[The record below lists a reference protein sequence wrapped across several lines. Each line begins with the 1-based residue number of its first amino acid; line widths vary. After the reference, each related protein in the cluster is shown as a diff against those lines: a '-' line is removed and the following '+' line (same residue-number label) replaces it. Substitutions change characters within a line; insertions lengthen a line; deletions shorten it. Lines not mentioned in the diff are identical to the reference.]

1 MATIFG
7 NINNMTLAQFKK
19 AIEYYENKINTLKED
34 VSLSDDAKAYFT
46 NLYKKRVKS
55 LTKTQQKLEAVI
67 ANARTAGIYVNE
79 KTATFNSLGKPQSG
93 PNDFASMA
101 QNQKKYKRA
110 QFFRILGI
118 VLLPFVGTIPF
129 IRAYKRAK
137 QKYKDIQNAM
147 SKENTDLKTFVH
159 NEHRPY
165 DNKLTT
171 SESLSNE
178 EIEQILTLPGE
189 VARLENILTSSSL
202 SPAEKKNLTAKLIE
216 IKTYAQENGFTLD
229 PTVLTS
235 SKFDTEKDKAVKN
248 INTIKT
254 DVATETTFTPSSLDI
269 KQLHEKYEKL
279 TVIAEKI
286 TAALDESPD
295 NADLLTAQTTIN
307 TSIENVKT
315 EVKNQV
321 TSKSNKIISDLNG
334 KKATGSAKA
343 DFVNS
348 NTDLDAIYNSV
359 STNFG
364 TSLEETKTIA
374 SELGGDVSAI
384 EKITETYNN
393 LKNNNNSKLAEIET
407 AENNKK
413 TFDEELAK
421 VKNFVNTWNS
431 KFGAGKTPSSA
442 EILLASEDLAKTK
455 NSFNTINSLV
465 KYITDPAKITEFTTA
480 STDFTNLKKLISAE
494 KQKQDLGL
502 SDLKDYETKI
512 NSTKY
517 ESSENLLQQQT
528 KSLMLKGYLEVFESE
543 DSRKSYEKAG
553 MLADWATTVS
563 KGKEELK
570 KIEAKIFELENDW
583 ENLKKEIADTK
594 LNTSDTDLDLKTKQ
608 ERLLEIIELLKSD
621 DFKNKGLSDYRTT
634 LTTATTNLNSITNE
648 IQKRK
653 DEADYQQEW
662 ADKLNE
668 LKDNINNLIGSLQT
682 APLTT
687 DKSKLTKAQR
697 EIVDSNRNIYAQL
710 RVISNQVKK
719 LVSAKG
725 TLKLSYKN
733 EQLLEDINT
742 LIETQLGE
750 VKTYIP

>member
-34 VSLSDDAKAYFT
+34 VSLSDNAKAYFT
-46 NLYKKRVKS
+46 NLYKNRVKS

-79 KTATFNSLGKPQSG
+79 KTATFNSLGSPQSG
-93 PNDFASMA
+93 PNDFESMA

-118 VLLPFVGTIPF
+118 VLLPLVGTIPF

-202 SPAEKKNLTAKLIE
+202 SPVEKKNLTAKLIE

-254 DVATETTFTPSSLDI
+254 DVATETTFTPSSLNI

-315 EVKNQV
+315 EVQNQV
-321 TSKSNKIISDLNG
+321 TSESNKIISDLNG
-334 KKATGSAKA
+334 KKAKGSTKT
-343 DFVNS
+343 DFDNS
-348 NTDLDAIYNSV
+348 NTALDAIYNNV

-384 EKITETYNN
+384 EKITETYNS
-393 LKNNNNSKLAEIET
+393 LKE
-407 AENNKK
+407 ENNKK
-413 TFDEELAK
+413 IEEMETHDKNKTKIEDNLKTLKKFVTDFNDFLTGSPGNEKCLEAYLNLNSIDEAINTLLSLKEHMTFEQKKEFDDKNRTYQRMKKIIESKYKKLDFDGSDYETAEKYINELNTSGLTTETELKEALYKLTTYSKLLTSTEAQNFYTSAGMSEEYTRITSVLNEK
-421 VKNFVNTWNS
+421 LNFVNAALFEMGNTWKNINNDI
-431 KFGAGKTPSSA
+431 SSCVPNTDDSLA
-442 EILLASEDLAKTK
+442 ILNEKKEKINKVIETLESDKMKNTESANYATSYSNARNTLINIQKQIEVKTK
-455 NSFNTINSLV
+455 EAEYLNEVAKIEVAFNQKLGELESLKGKNLKSDRDKIVNSLYDLV
-465 KYITDPAKITEFTTA
+465 FQLDSISSKASKYPEVQTTI
-480 STDFTNLKKLISAE
+480 TNLKKNLE
-494 KQKQDLGL
+494 K
-502 SDLKDYETKI
+502 
-512 NSTKY
+512 
-517 ESSENLLQQQT
+517 
-528 KSLMLKGYLEVFESE
+528 
-543 DSRKSYEKAG
+543 R
-553 MLADWATTVS
+553 
-563 KGKEELK
+563 
-570 KIEAKIFELENDW
+570 
-583 ENLKKEIADTK
+583 
-594 LNTSDTDLDLKTKQ
+594 LD
-608 ERLLEIIELLKSD
+608 
-621 DFKNKGLSDYRTT
+621 N
-634 LTTATTNLNSITNE
+634 A
-648 IQKRK
+648 
-653 DEADYQQEW
+653 
-662 ADKLNE
+662 
-668 LKDNINNLIGSLQT
+668 
-682 APLTT
+682 
-687 DKSKLTKAQR
+687 
-697 EIVDSNRNIYAQL
+697 
-710 RVISNQVKK
+710 
-719 LVSAKG
+719 
-725 TLKLSYKN
+725 
-733 EQLLEDINT
+733 
-742 LIETQLGE
+742 
-750 VKTYIP
+750 KTYGA

>member
-34 VSLSDDAKAYFT
+34 VSLSDNAKAYFT
-46 NLYKKRVKS
+46 NLYKNRVKS

-93 PNDFASMA
+93 PNDFELMA

-118 VLLPFVGTIPF
+118 VLLPLVGTIPF

-216 IKTYAQENGFTLD
+216 IKTYAQENGLTLD

-254 DVATETTFTPSSLDI
+254 DVATETTFTPSSLNI

-295 NADLLTAQTTIN
+295 NADLLTAQTKIN
-307 TSIENVKT
+307 TSIQNVKT
-315 EVKNQV
+315 EVQNQV
-321 TSKSNKIISDLNG
+321 TSESNKIISDLNG
-334 KKATGSAKA
+334 KKAKSSAKS
-343 DFVNS
+343 DFDNS
-348 NTDLDAIYNSV
+348 NTALDAIYNSV
-359 STNFG
+359 STKFG

-421 VKNFVNTWNS
+421 VK
-431 KFGAGKTPSSA
+431 
-442 EILLASEDLAKTK
+442 
-455 NSFNTINSLV
+455 SFNTTWSSKISSFKSEDILPATEAIAKTDISISTLESLYKYIEDATILSEFSTASIEYNSL
-465 KYITDPAKITEFTTA
+465 KKKI
-480 STDFTNLKKLISAE
+480 NAE
-494 KQKQDLGL
+494 KQKQELNLGELNECKEKIDNFNYDSSKKPLEQETDKILL
-502 SDLKDYETKI
+502 S
-512 NSTKY
+512 N
-517 ESSENLLQQQT
+517 
-528 KSLMLKGYLEVFESE
+528 YLSIFESE

-553 MLADWATTVS
+553 MLEDWAKTIAH
-563 KGKEELK
+563 GKEELK
-570 KIEAKIFELENDW
+570 KIETKIFENNHKWDD
-583 ENLKKEIADTK
+583 LKNEIDTLT
-594 LNTSDTDLDLKTKQ
+594 LNPSDEYDVLKTKQ
-608 ERLLEIIELLKSD
+608 ERLIEISELLKTD
-621 DFKNKGLSDYRTT
+621 DYKNLTGVEPYKIKTVKHLSSITKEIEKRDKNKEY
-634 LTTATTNLNSITNE
+634 E
-648 IQKRK
+648 
-653 DEADYQQEW
+653 QEW
-662 ADKLNE
+662 AKKIENIENE
-668 LKDNINNLIGSLQT
+668 INNLISSLET

-687 DKSKLTKAQR
+687 DKSKLTKTQR
-697 EIVDSNRNIYAQL
+697 EIFDSNKNIYT
-710 RVISNQVKK
+710 K
-719 LVSAKG
+719 LSKINDDITETIINSAKYHLSG
-725 TLKLSYKN
+725 ENLTKLCKIQSDLQNQLKREKSFTL
-733 EQLLEDINT
+733 
-742 LIETQLGE
+742 
-750 VKTYIP
+750 